1 MLRGFGFTR
10 FRVFVLRFLFGICEV
25 WGLSGFMR
33 FRGFGFL
40 MRFGGF
46 GFNSLRAFRASR
58 FKVVIVGV
66 GFQGAGP
73 SV

>member
-1 MLRGFGFTR
+1 
-10 FRVFVLRFLFGICEV
+10 
-25 WGLSGFMR
+25 MR